1 MSEKTTDF
9 TKDFTVEC
17 MMSSREYYD
26 FRLQALIH
34 KIHFIVRWEKT
45 YCMVT
50 TEAPFL
56 MKCGY
61 AAGVDF

>member
-1 MSEKTTDF
+1 MKKTEIDF
-9 TKDFTVEC
+9 TQSLTVEC

-26 FRLQALIH
+26 FRLQALRN
-34 KIHFIVRWEKT
+34 KVDFLVKWEKT
-45 YCMVT
+45 YCLVT

>member
-1 MSEKTTDF
+1 MSENKIDF
-9 TKDFTVEC
+9 SENLIVDC
-17 MMSSREYYD
+17 MMSCREYYD
-26 FRLQALIH
+26 FRLQALLH
-34 KIHFIVRWEKT
+34 KVNFIVKWEKS

-50 TEAPFL
+50 CEAPFL

>member
-1 MSEKTTDF
+1 MSQTQTDF
-9 TKDFTVEC
+9 TKDIIVEC

-26 FRLQALIH
+26 FRLQALLH
-34 KIHFIVRWEKT
+34 KVHFIVRWEKT

-61 AAGVDF
+61 AKGVDF